1 MFALVL
7 AAAVALAQE
16 PAPGLVLDVGV
27 ALTMDERKVIHNA
40 RLLVRDG
47 KIERIGRRAEIEAPA
62 GWTLLSYPESFAF
75 PGGVDLHS
83 HTQTGGWGDI
93 NDMVHPN
100 NPELRT
106 LDTIVPDNLL
116 YQDGVAGG
124 VTTVNAIPGSGTNLG
139 GAGTLVR
146 LKATDTV
153 EEAVLRY
160 PGSVKVAQGYNPERF
175 GDLGGTRMGM
185 WWMLRWWLGRGA
197 IAAKGAPNS
206 DPEVE
211 TIAGIFRKE
220 YPFLV
225 HTAGARDV
233 FGTIRMFQLEAGVP
247 VVVSHCCFSGY
258 LAAPEIA
265 ATGAS
270 LNIGP
275 RNYDFSFGAAKRFTG
290 LVASYENAGARD
302 MSVQTDAGVVPQE
315 EFFFQATLAERLGC
329 SAWEA
334 LESINSDP
342 AQQILAADRIGRLAP
357 GLDADVVIKAG
368 QPLDP
373 RTPVQLVL
381 IEGEIVYDIR
391 EGQRY

>member
-1 MFALVL
+1 MISAWLL
-7 AAAVALAQE
+7 AACAAQ
-16 PAPGLVLDVGV
+16 APGLVIDVGV
-27 ALTMDERKVIHNA
+27 ALPMDERRPIHNA
-40 RLLVRDG
+40 RILVQEGR
-47 KIERIGRRAEIEAPA
+47 ILAIGRRAEVEAPA
-62 GWTLLSYPESFAF
+62 GWEHLSYPDSFAF

-83 HTQTGGWGDI
+83 HTQTGGWGDL

-100 NPELRT
+100 NPEFRT
-106 LDTIVPDNLL
+106 LDTIVPNNRL

-124 VTTVNAIPGSGTNLG
+124 VTTVNAIPGSGTNMS

-146 LKATDTV
+146 LTDTPLV
-153 EEAVLRY
+153 DEAVLRF

-185 WWMLRWWLGRGA
+185 WWMLRWWLARGA
-197 IAAKGAPNS
+197 AAAQGPKNG
-206 DPEVE
+206 DPAVE
-211 TIAGIFRKE
+211 HVAGIFRKE
-220 YPFLV
+220 HPFLV

-233 FGTIRMFQLEAGVP
+233 FGTIRMFQQEAGVP

-258 LAAPEIA
+258 LAAPAIA
-265 ATGAS
+265 ATGAG
-270 LNIGP
+270 LNVGP
-275 RNYDFSFGAAKRFTG
+275 RNYDFSFGGDKRFTG
-290 LVASYENAGARD
+290 LVDAYERAGARD

-315 EFFFQATLAERLGC
+315 EFIFQATLAERLGC
-329 SAWEA
+329 STWEA

-342 AQQILAADRIGRLAP
+342 AAQILAADRVGRLVA
-357 GLDADVVIKAG
+357 GLDADLVIKAG

-381 IEGEIVYDIR
+381 IQGEIVYDIR

>member
-1 MFALVL
+1 MLAVVL
-7 AAAVALAQE
+7 AACLAQQPE
-16 PAPGLVLDVGV
+16 PGLVLDVGV
-27 ALTMDERKVIHNA
+27 ALTMDERRVIHNA
-40 RLLVRDG
+40 RLLIRG
-47 KIERIGRRAEIEAPA
+47 GRIERIGRRAEIAAPE
-62 GWTLLSYPESFAF
+62 GWTVLEYPRSFAF

-106 LDTIVPDNLL
+106 LDTIVPDNPL
-116 YQDGVAGG
+116 YRDGVAGG
-124 VTTVNAIPGSGTNLG
+124 VTTVNAIPGSGTNIS

-146 LKATDTV
+146 LKATDRV
-153 EEAVLRY
+153 DEAVLRF
-160 PGSVKVAQGYNPERF
+160 PGSVKVAQGYNPERS

-185 WWMLRWWLGRGA
+185 WWMLRWWLARARASSG
-197 IAAKGAPNS
+197 
-206 DPEVE
+206 DPEVDQL
-211 TIAGIFRKE
+211 AGVFAGHH
-220 YPFLV
+220 PFLV

-233 FGTIRMFQLEAGVP
+233 FGTIRMFALEAEAP

-265 ATGAS
+265 ATGAP

-275 RNYDFSFGAAKRFTG
+275 RNYDFSFGGKKAFVG
-290 LVASYENAGARD
+290 LVAAYEGAGARD
-302 MSVQTDAGVVPQE
+302 MSIQTDAGVVPQE
-315 EFFFQATLAERLGC
+315 EFFLQAALAERLGA
-329 SAWEA
+329 SAWES
-334 LESINSDP
+334 LESINCDP
-342 AQQILAADRIGRLAP
+342 ARQILADGRIGRLVE
-357 GLDADVVIKAG
+357 GLDADVVVKAG